1 MSQESLVMKEALEMI
16 GRQVGPGEPFSV
28 EREAIRRFSEA
39 IMEEP
44 SNFFGGEHPQGN
56 GTAQVVA
63 PLTFPL
69 YNCRSG
75 IDRDFQIPLS
85 APRRIRGS
93 DEFQFLAPVHV
104 GDEIRATTKILDIY
118 EREGRTGKMVFIVT
132 ETNYVNQKGETVMVN
147 RATVI
152 RR

>member
-1 MSQESLVMKEALEMI
+1 MKEQSLIPKEALAMI
-16 GRQVGPGEPFSV
+16 GRQVGPGEPSSV
-28 EREAIRRFSEA
+28 EKEAIRRFSEA
-39 IMEEP
+39 IIEDA
-44 SNFFGGEHPQGN
+44 SKFFEGEQRRPGVSQR
-56 GTAQVVA
+56 AVA

-75 IDRDFQIPLS
+75 IDRDFTIPLPV
-85 APRRIRGS
+85 PRRIRGS
-93 DEFQFLAPVHV
+93 DEFQFLAPVHS

-118 EREGRTGKMVFIVT
+118 EREGGTGKMVFIVT
-132 ETNYVNQKGETVMVN
+132 ETIYVNQKGETVMVN

>member
-1 MSQESLVMKEALEMI
+1 MGRESLIMDEGRAMI
-16 GRQVGPGEPFSV
+16 GQQVGPGEPFSV

-44 SNFFGGEHPQGN
+44 SNFFGGEHPQS
-56 GTAQVVA
+56 GTAQGVA

-69 YNCRSG
+69 YNCRDG

-85 APRRIRGS
+85 APRRVRGG
-93 DEFQFLAPVHV
+93 DEFEFLAPVHV
-104 GDEIRATTKILDIY
+104 GDEIRATTKLLDLY
-118 EREGRTGKMVFIVT
+118 ERKGDTGRMVFIVT
-132 ETNYVNQKGETVMVN
+132 ETNYVNQRGETVMVN

>member
-1 MSQESLVMKEALEMI
+1 MSQESLILDEGRAMI

-39 IMEEP
+39 IMEE
-44 SNFFGGEHPQGN
+44 SLNFFGGEHPQS

-69 YNCRSG
+69 YNCRTG

-85 APRRIRGS
+85 APRRIRGG

-104 GDEIRATTKILDIY
+104 GDEIRATTKLLDLY
-118 EREGRTGKMVFIVT
+118 ERKGDTGKMVFIVT